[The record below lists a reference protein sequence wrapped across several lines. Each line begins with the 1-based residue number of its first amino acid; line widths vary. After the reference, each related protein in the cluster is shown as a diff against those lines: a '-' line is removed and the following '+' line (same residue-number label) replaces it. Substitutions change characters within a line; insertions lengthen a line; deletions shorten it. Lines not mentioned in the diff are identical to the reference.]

1 MHAPAPHRFGL
12 ALALALVLAATSA
25 CVREGPPAPVEG
37 YVPGA
42 TAPPVAATKLPPL
55 GPGEVRVARGE
66 TLYGIAN
73 RAGVPVREVIDL
85 NGLRPPYRLVEGQRL
100 KLPQARYYKVAPGD
114 TVYGI
119 SRATGVDAA
128 SLMRAN
134 GMKPP
139 FAVKTG
145 QLLRLPAPVE
155 VAGVVRPSPVP
166 TAASPAPSVVIAV
179 PGPRPGTGLPPPTP
193 AVQPATRVTTF
204 PQSAPGAPPSAPG
217 EGGRLVAR
225 IEAKPTAAPAATP
238 VPPPPIAPT
247 SQAPAPQAS
256 SPSAPSPSAPATG
269 ATATV
274 TPQVPSPAPPQAAP
288 PADAETPPD
297 EAPAQV
303 AGPIAPPPP
312 RTGRLF
318 SWPVSGRVIAG
329 YGPGANGL
337 HNDGINIA
345 AASGASVGAAE
356 DGVVAYAGNELRGF
370 GNLLLIRHEGGW
382 MTAYAHNSELLV
394 RRGQRVKRGQTIAK
408 VGRTGNVS
416 SPQLHF
422 EIRKGTDAV
431 DPMKFLGAPAS
442 SVSRE
447 TGPGAPP
454 GPG

>member
-1 MHAPAPHRFGL
+1 MHSPAPHRFGL
-12 ALALALVLAATSA
+12 VLVLALVLAATSA
-25 CVREGPPAPVEG
+25 CVREGPPAPVDG
-37 YVPGA
+37 YTPGE
-42 TAPPVAATKLPPL
+42 TAPSVASSRPPPL
-55 GPGEVRVARGE
+55 GPGEIRVARGE

-85 NGLRPPYRLVEGQRL
+85 NGLRPPYRLLEGQRL
-100 KLPQARYYKVAPGD
+100 RLPQARYYKVAPGD
-114 TVYGI
+114 TIYGI
-119 SRATGVDAA
+119 SRATGVDAT

-134 GMKPP
+134 GMRPP
-139 FAVKTG
+139 YAVRTG

-155 VAGVVRPSPVP
+155 VAGVARPAPVANAASLGP
-166 TAASPAPSVVIAV
+166 AVVTAA
-179 PGPRPGTGLPPPTP
+179 PGPRPGTGVPPAAP
-193 AVQPATRVTTF
+193 AIQPATRVTTF
-204 PQSAPGAPPSAPG
+204 PQAGPGAPPPAPG

-225 IEAKPTAAPAATP
+225 IEAKPPTAAPASGAP
-238 VPPPPIAPT
+238 AVPPA
-247 SQAPAPQAS
+247 QF
-256 SPSAPSPSAPATG
+256 PATG
-269 ATATV
+269 APAV
-274 TPQVPSPAPPQAAP
+274 VMPQVPPASAGPPQP
-288 PADAETPPD
+288 PAETGGPPA
-297 EAPAQV
+297 EAPAQL

-318 SWPVSGRVIAG
+318 SWPVSGKVIAG

-345 AASGASVGAAE
+345 AVPGAPVGAAE

-431 DPMKFLGAPAS
+431 DPMKFLGAPSS
-442 SVSRE
+442 SVSRA
-447 TGPGAPP
+447 TGPGDPP
-454 GPG
+454 SPG